1 MLKMKPN
8 LYVVAV
14 LAAIVG
20 FVFVIGCGDS
30 PEKKQM
36 TEFIQEFGTAVEQYA
51 KADDSQKAELQ
62 KKLESYI
69 TKWTQMKIEMG
80 SELTPQVLDKLDVE
94 YQKLA
99 KEFKT
104 LSGKS

>member
-8 LYVVAV
+8 LYFVALLV
-14 LAAIVG
+14 ALVG

-36 TEFIQEFGTAVEQYA
+36 TAFIQEFGNAVDQYA
-51 KADDSQKAELQ
+51 KAEDGQKAELQ

-69 TKWTQMKIEMG
+69 AKWTQMKMDMG
-80 SELTPQVLDKLDVE
+80 SELTPQVLDKLDAE

>member
-8 LYVVAV
+8 LYVVALLV
-14 LAAIVG
+14 ALVG
-20 FVFVIGCGDS
+20 FVFVIGCGES

-36 TEFIQEFGTAVEQYA
+36 TEFIQEFGNAVDQYA
-51 KADDSQKAELQ
+51 KAEDGQKAELQ

-69 TKWTQMKIEMG
+69 ARWTQMKMDMG
-80 SELTPQVLDKLDVE
+80 SELTPQVLDKLDAE

>member
-1 MLKMKPN
+1 MLKRKPN
-8 LYVVAV
+8 LNVVAV

-20 FVFVIGCGDS
+20 LVFVLGCGDS
-30 PEKKQM
+30 QEKVQM
-36 TEFIQEFGTAVEQYA
+36 TEFIKEFGTAVEQYA
-51 KADDSQKAELQ
+51 KAEDGQKADLQ
-62 KKLESYI
+62 KKLESYLA
-69 TKWTQMKIEMG
+69 KWTQMKIDMG
-80 SELTPQVLDKLDVE
+80 SELTPQVLDKLDAE

>member
-8 LYVVAV
+8 LYVVALLV
-14 LAAIVG
+14 ALVG
-20 FVFVIGCGDS
+20 FVFVIGCGES
-30 PEKKQM
+30 QEKKQM
-36 TEFIQEFGTAVEQYA
+36 TEFIQEFGNAVDQYA
-51 KADDSQKAELQ
+51 KAEDGQKAELQ

-69 TKWTQMKIEMG
+69 AKWTQMKMDMG
-80 SELTPQVLDKLDVE
+80 SELTPQVLDKLDAE

>member
-8 LYVVAV
+8 LYVVALLV
-14 LAAIVG
+14 ALVG
-20 FVFVIGCGDS
+20 FVFVIGCGES

-36 TEFIQEFGTAVEQYA
+36 TEFIQEFGNAVDQYA
-51 KADDSQKAELQ
+51 KAEDGQKAELQ

-69 TKWTQMKIEMG
+69 TKWNQMKMEMG
-80 SELTPQVLDKLDVE
+80 DELTPQVLDKLNAE

>member
-1 MLKMKPN
+1 MKPN
-8 LYVVAV
+8 LYLVALLV
-14 LAAIVG
+14 ALAG

-36 TEFIQEFGTAVEQYA
+36 TAFIQEFGTAVEAYA
-51 KADDSQKAELQ
+51 KAEDGQKAELQ

-69 TKWTQMKIEMG
+69 AKWGQMKMDMG
-80 SELTPQVLDKLDVE
+80 SELTPQVLDKLDAE

-99 KEFKT
+99 KEFKS

>member
-8 LYVVAV
+8 LYVVALLV
-14 LAAIVG
+14 ALVG
-20 FVFVIGCGDS
+20 FVFVIGCGES

-36 TEFIQEFGTAVEQYA
+36 TEFIQEFGNAVDQYA
-51 KADDSQKAELQ
+51 KAEDGQKAELQ

-69 TKWTQMKIEMG
+69 ARWNQMKMEMG
-80 SELTPQVLDKLDVE
+80 DELTPQVLDKLNAE

>member
-8 LYVVAV
+8 LYVVAFLV
-14 LAAIVG
+14 AIVG

-51 KADDSQKAELQ
+51 KAEDGQKADLQ
-62 KKLESYI
+62 KKLESYLA
-69 TKWTQMKIEMG
+69 KWTQMKIDMG
-80 SELTPQVLDKLDVE
+80 SELTPQVLDKLDAE

>member
-8 LYVVAV
+8 LYVVALLV
-14 LAAIVG
+14 ALVG
-20 FVFVIGCGDS
+20 FVSVIGCGDS

-36 TEFIQEFGTAVEQYA
+36 TEFIQEFGNAIEQYA
-51 KADDSQKAELQ
+51 KAEDGQKADLQ
-62 KKLESYI
+62 KKVESYI
-69 TKWTQMKIEMG
+69 SKWTQMKMDMG
-80 SELTPQVLDKLDVE
+80 SELTPQVLDKLDAE

>member
-8 LYVVAV
+8 LYVVALLV
-14 LAAIVG
+14 ALVG
-20 FVFVIGCGDS
+20 FVFVIGCGNS

-36 TEFIQEFGTAVEQYA
+36 TEFIQEFGNAVDQYA
-51 KADDSQKAELQ
+51 KAEDGQKAELQ
-62 KKLESYI
+62 KKLESYSAR
-69 TKWTQMKIEMG
+69 WNQMKMDMG
-80 SELTPQVLDKLDVE
+80 DELTPQVLDKLNAE

>member
-1 MLKMKPN
+1 MKPN
-8 LYVVAV
+8 LYLVALLV
-14 LAAIVG
+14 ALVG

-36 TEFIQEFGTAVEQYA
+36 TAFIEEFGNAVDQYA
-51 KADDSQKAELQ
+51 KAEDGQKAELQ

-69 TKWTQMKIEMG
+69 AKWTQMKMDMG
-80 SELTPQVLDKLDVE
+80 SELTPQVLDKLDAE

>member
-8 LYVVAV
+8 LNVVAV

-20 FVFVIGCGDS
+20 LVFVIGCGDS
-30 PEKKQM
+30 PEKVQM
-36 TEFIQEFGTAVEQYA
+36 TEFIKEFGTAVEQYA
-51 KADDSQKAELQ
+51 KAEDGQKAEL
-62 KKLESYI
+62 KTKLESFMA
-69 TKWTQMKIEMG
+69 KWTQLKIEMG
-80 SELTPQVLDKLDVE
+80 SELTPQVLDKLDAE

>member
-8 LYVVAV
+8 LHVVVA

-36 TEFIQEFGTAVEQYA
+36 TEFIQEFGPAVEQFA
-51 KADDSQKAELQ
+51 KADDGQKAQLQ
-62 KKLESYI
+62 KKVETYI
-69 TKWTQMKIEMG
+69 AKWTQMKIDMG
-80 SELTPQVLDKLDVE
+80 SELTPQVLDKLDAE

-99 KEFKT
+99 KEYKS
-104 LSGKS
+104 LAGKS